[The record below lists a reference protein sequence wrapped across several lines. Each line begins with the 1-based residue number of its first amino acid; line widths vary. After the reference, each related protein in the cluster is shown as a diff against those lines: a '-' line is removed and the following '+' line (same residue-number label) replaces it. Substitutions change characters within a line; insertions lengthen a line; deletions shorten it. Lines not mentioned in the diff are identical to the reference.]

1 MSDNKIV
8 KENLCITDNLVVNGT
23 IFFVENSKKL
33 DNIDN
38 LESYESISGNME
50 NLTING
56 NLIVCEFEPNCQM
69 IVKGNVTSNGNEL
82 LN

>member
-8 KENLCITDNLVVNGT
+8 TEKLHIANNLNVTGN
-23 IFFVENSKKL
+23 IFFVQNPDKL
-33 DNIDN
+33 KTIDN

-50 NLTING
+50 NLTISG
-56 NLIVCEFEPNCQM
+56 NLIVCISNPNCDM
-69 IVKGNVTSNGNEL
+69 TVKGNVTSNGNEL